1 MAQYLITHEVC
12 FGDHVNKPSCTCNKP
27 CSHVLAVC
35 GTIHMDP
42 SNFISEYFM
51 KERVQQAWCGELR
64 GFRVAGNF
72 ATLDIAQRIWIP
84 DLDLLKGGRAVGRV
98 VAL

>member
-1 MAQYLITHEVC
+1 
-12 FGDHVNKPSCTCNKP
+12 
-27 CSHVLAVC
+27 
-35 GTIHMDP
+35 MDP

-98 VAL
+98 VALETIWMKGKLERWADVAAAAAKKVTL